1 MTTHR
6 SWPAMEKFH
15 IILERLFLKA
25 NVVRICRGHTITSD
39 QFYKRRERDLVSMK
53 TTLKSGE
60 GTVEQGLLQENGQLT
75 RQVAN
80 QALAPP
86 RSSAA
91 NSKAAPSERAT
102 AGDCHEAGGT
112 GGFPRRERR
121 PSAGSA
127 VDRWALLPLGRRC
140 CSPPPTS
147 P

>member
-1 MTTHR
+1 
-6 SWPAMEKFH
+6 MEKFH

-86 RSSAA
+86 QIFRGELEGS
-91 NSKAAPSERAT
+91 SERKS
-102 AGDCHEAGGT
+102 DGG
-112 GGFPRRERR
+112 G
-121 PSAGSA
+121 
-127 VDRWALLPLGRRC
+127 LP
-140 CSPPPTS
+140 
-147 P
+147 